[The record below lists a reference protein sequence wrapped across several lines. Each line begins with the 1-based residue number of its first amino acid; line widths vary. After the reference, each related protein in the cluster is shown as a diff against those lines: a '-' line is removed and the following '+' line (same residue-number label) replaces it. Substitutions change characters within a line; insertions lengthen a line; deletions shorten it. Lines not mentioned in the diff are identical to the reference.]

1 MMKLKMISIDEIRP
15 NPFQPRESFDKES
28 LKELSDSIKDAN
40 IIQPI
45 VVRPHGLNYQIIAGE
60 RRWRAAQIAGL
71 QKIPCIIKE
80 VIEERV
86 LLESLI
92 ENLHRKNLT
101 DRERENAIYELWENR
116 EDFGFKT
123 KAEVAKAI
131 GIREDK
137 VSYDLDAWE
146 FRRREETS
154 MDVSTRVI
162 RGTKGLPDEER
173 KQIID
178 KVKTGEIKASEVDT
192 TAKIVRRAS
201 EPVKRELLKP
211 KSRIT
216 PKMAETILTK
226 LPNKEEQKMVVEEIK
241 RSRLTDDE
249 VEDRVRDI
257 QRAREIGEPLTKEM
271 EVQQGI
277 IHIVGEYEC
286 PYCKRHYLIK
296 CNGKRDWVE

>member
-1 MMKLKMISIDEIRP
+1 MISIDEIRP

-226 LPNKEEQKMVVEEIK
+226 LPSKEEQKMVVEEIK

-271 EVQQGI
+271 EVQKGI